1 MGSCSDV
8 NHNDLRKYLP
18 MMDTNTPGHDD
29 AVQESQAASG
39 HATHTEVLLYIV
51 INLVQKIYC
60 QRSFIKTSLLEIH

>member
-1 MGSCSDV
+1 
-8 NHNDLRKYLP
+8 

-29 AVQESQAASG
+29 AVQEIPAASG
-39 HATHTEVLLYIV
+39 HTTDTEVLLYIV